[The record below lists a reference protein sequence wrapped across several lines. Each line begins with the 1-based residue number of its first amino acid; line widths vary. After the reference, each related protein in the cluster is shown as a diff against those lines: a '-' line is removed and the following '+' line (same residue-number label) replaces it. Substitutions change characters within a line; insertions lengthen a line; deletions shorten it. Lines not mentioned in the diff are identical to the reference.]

1 MTRDEIFARVSAVFV
16 EMFEL
21 DPKIIKMES
30 KLVEDLDL
38 DSIDAIDLASKLQE
52 IIGRRLTEDDLRTIR
67 TVADAVDVIEKYAGK
82 TSGQTS

>member
-1 MTRDEIFARVSAVFV
+1 MTRDEIFARVSAAFV
-16 EMFEL
+16 EMFEV